1 MVEVNAVCGLRR
13 GFSQQSGRHAAQF
26 STSEAVY
33 KLLSIWVMEVSDY
46 GDNTGDSQGAL
57 IYTKY
62 RTAPS
67 GPEQSLYLELHKS
80 GIITGNI

>member
-1 MVEVNAVCGLRR
+1 MVQVNAVCGFRR
-13 GFSQQSGRHAAQF
+13 GFSPQSGRHAAQF

-46 GDNTGDSQGAL
+46 VDNTGDSQGAV

-67 GPEQSLYLELHKS
+67 VPEQSLYLELHKS